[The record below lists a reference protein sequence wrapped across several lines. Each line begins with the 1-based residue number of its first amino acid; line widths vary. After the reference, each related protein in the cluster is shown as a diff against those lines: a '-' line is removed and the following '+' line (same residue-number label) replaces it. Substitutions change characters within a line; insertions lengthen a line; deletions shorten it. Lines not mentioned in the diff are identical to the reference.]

1 MPLEQMLTNH
11 ETNKENQSIPLVLG
25 REMILRRN
33 SGWLLPDSL
42 RHERE
47 GREAQ
52 SNLQDFI
59 TIADLSKA

>member
-11 ETNKENQSIPLVLG
+11 DINKENRSIPLVLG
-25 REMILRRN
+25 RGIISRRN
-33 SGWLLPDSL
+33 SSWLLPDSL
-42 RHERE
+42 RHDKE

-59 TIADLSKA
+59 TIAYLSKA